1 MMDGKLPDNLVIQLD
16 ALRFTGEGDHPPNT
30 VSAFPRTN
38 TVISS
43 IYSKDSKYVPVSK
56 PSRHQEEDYN

>member
-1 MMDGKLPDNLVIQLD
+1 MDGKLPANLVIQAD
-16 ALRFTGEGDHPPNT
+16 AVRFTGEGDHPLNT
-30 VSAFPRTN
+30 VTAFPRRN

-43 IYSKDSKYVPVSK
+43 IYSRDNKHVPVSK